1 MKAVIEQKLSK
12 LPAAPGVYLMK
23 DAAGRV
29 IYVGKALNLRSRV
42 KSYFKDSSNN
52 KLMEFHAAISS
63 SGKAEEEGIPGA
75 VCRRTAVQWTQSA
88 IRESLARGCSD
99 GERASE
105 KQQGYCLTNPRD
117 NLGQGGHSEK
127 TRALVKNIADLEWI
141 LTDSEIEALILEC
154 NLIKKYKPRYNIRL
168 MDDKGYPYVRIT
180 TEDFPRVEYVHKMAR
195 DGARYFGPYTSS
207 GDIKD
212 TLRLLKHI
220 FPLRSCKSTA
230 GWDRQQRP
238 CLNRHIGRC
247 LAPCMGQVSKEEYGE
262 MIRQVILF
270 LEGRQEVLCKRIEER
285 MDEAAEA
292 LRFEEAA
299 LLRDQLNAIRRV
311 MERQKIVSGK
321 SKDYD
326 VINYARGKSLVCVQV
341 FFVREGKLLGR
352 EAFFLERVQGEDEV
366 LLPFLQ
372 QYYSQVPMIPPEIL
386 IPEITPRLR
395 EEAGEPEQAA
405 EAGAGTGADA
415 GTGTGAAA
423 GAESAA
429 GELAVTQAWL
439 SQMRG
444 RRVQIR
450 TPRRGEHKGLLE
462 MVGKN
467 ARDLLLQKE
476 QHENA
481 QGDRCAQ
488 GLAELRETLE
498 LAAPPRR
505 MECYDI
511 SHISGTE
518 TVASMVVA
526 IEGRPKPE
534 LYRRFKIKTVEG
546 NNDFA
551 SMAEVILRRFSKERQ
566 SDSRFGELPDLVII
580 DGGKGQLS
588 SARSIMELLGVGYIA
603 AVGLAKQFEW
613 LYKPEQPD
621 PIVLDQKSPAIL
633 LLRQLRDE
641 AHRFAI
647 TYHRL
652 LRGKRNL
659 TSALDEIP
667 GLGPKGK
674 KALLKQFDLSL
685 KNIMAA
691 DREAL
696 KAAPGLSQKSAD
708 AVYDWFHPLD

>member
-1 MKAVIEQKLSK
+1 MNAVIEQKLSK
-12 LPAAPGVYLMK
+12 LPATPGVYLMK
-23 DAAGRV
+23 DAAGKV
-29 IYVGKALNLRSRV
+29 IYVGKALSLRSRV
-42 KSYFKDSSNN
+42 KSYFK
-52 KLMEFHAAISS
+52 
-63 SGKAEEEGIPGA
+63 
-75 VCRRTAVQWTQSA
+75 
-88 IRESLARGCSD
+88 
-99 GERASE
+99 
-105 KQQGYCLTNPRD
+105 D

-141 LTDSEIEALILEC
+141 LTDSEMEALILEC

-180 TEDFPRVEYVHKMAR
+180 TENFPRVEYVHKMAR

-212 TLRLLKHI
+212 TLKLLKRI

-230 GWDRQQRP
+230 GWGRQQRP

-270 LEGRQEVLCKRIEER
+270 LEGRQEVLCKRIEEK
-285 MDEAAEA
+285 MNEAAEA
-292 LRFEEAA
+292 LNFEEAA
-299 LLRDQLNAIRRV
+299 QLRDQLNAIRRV

-321 SKDYD
+321 GEDYD
-326 VINYARGKSLVCVQV
+326 VINYARGKSQICVQV

-352 EAFFLERVQGEDEV
+352 EAFFLEGVQGEDEV
-366 LLPFLQ
+366 LMPFLQ
-372 QYYSQVPMIPPEIL
+372 QYYSQVPVIPPEIL
-386 IPEITPRLR
+386 IPER
-395 EEAGEPEQAA
+395 ETAGGEGAGDPGSAGSGSETEAVA
-405 EAGAGTGADA
+405 EAGNGQFVAEAPAGG
-415 GTGTGAAA
+415 GAAA
-423 GAESAA
+423 ERPAAGVASAEKPVSGESESGQPESAEFKNGESTAGSETPAEEAAGCESVA
-429 GELAVTQAWL
+429 GELAITQAWL

-444 RRVQIR
+444 RKVQIK
-450 TPRRGEHKGLLE
+450 TPKRGERKGLLE

-481 QGDRCAQ
+481 QGDRYAQ
-488 GLAELRETLE
+488 GLAELQEALD
-498 LAAPPRR
+498 LAGPPHR

-518 TVASMVVA
+518 TVASMVVS
-526 IEGRPKPE
+526 IDGRPRPD
-534 LYRRFKIKTVEG
+534 LYRRFKIKMVEG

-566 SDSRFGELPDLVII
+566 QDSRFGELPDLVII

-588 SARSIMELLGVGYIA
+588 SARSIMELLGVGHVA
-603 AVGLAKQFEW
+603 TVGLAKQFEW
-613 LYKPEQPD
+613 LYKPEQSD
-621 PIVLDQKSPAIL
+621 PIILDQKSPGIL
-633 LLRQLRDE
+633 LVRQLRDE

-674 KALLKQFDLSL
+674 KALLKQFELSL

-696 KAAPGLSQKSAD
+696 RATPGLSKKSAD
-708 AVYDWFHPLD
+708 AVYDWFHPLE

>member
-1 MKAVIEQKLSK
+1 MNAVIEQKLSK
-12 LPAAPGVYLMK
+12 LPATPGVYLMK
-23 DAAGRV
+23 DAAGKV
-29 IYVGKALNLRSRV
+29 IYVGKALSLRSRV
-42 KSYFKDSSNN
+42 KSYFKD
-52 KLMEFHAAISS
+52 
-63 SGKAEEEGIPGA
+63 
-75 VCRRTAVQWTQSA
+75 
-88 IRESLARGCSD
+88 
-99 GERASE
+99 
-105 KQQGYCLTNPRD
+105 
-117 NLGQGGHSEK
+117 NLGQGSHSEK

-141 LTDSEIEALILEC
+141 LTDSEMEALILEC

-180 TEDFPRVEYVHKMAR
+180 SEDFPRVEYVHKMVQ
-195 DGARYFGPYTSS
+195 DGSRYFGPYTSS

-212 TLRLLKHI
+212 TLKLLKRI
-220 FPLRSCKSTA
+220 FPLRGCKSTA
-230 GWDRQQRP
+230 GWGRQQRP

-270 LEGRQEVLCKRIEER
+270 LEGRQEVLCKRIEEK
-285 MDEAAEA
+285 MNEAAEA
-292 LRFEEAA
+292 LNFEEAA
-299 LLRDQLNAIRRV
+299 GLRDQLNAIRRV

-321 SKDYD
+321 GEDYD
-326 VINYARGKSLVCVQV
+326 VINYARGKSQICVQV

-352 EAFFLERVQGEDEV
+352 EAFFLEGVQGEDEV
-366 LLPFLQ
+366 LMPFLQ
-372 QYYSQVPMIPPEIL
+372 QYYSRVPVIPPEIL
-386 IPEITPRLR
+386 IPER
-395 EEAGEPEQAA
+395 EIAEGEAAESEHAEGERAALGSAGSGSETEAEAEALSEALSEAGNGQFAA
-405 EAGAGTGADA
+405 EAPAG
-415 GTGTGAAA
+415 GAAVAERLAA
-423 GAESAA
+423 GVASVEKPVSGESKSGQSESSESENGESTAGGETPA
-429 GELAVTQAWL
+429 GELAITQAWL

-444 RRVQIR
+444 RKVQIK
-450 TPRRGEHKGLLE
+450 TPKRGERKGLLE

-481 QGDRCAQ
+481 QGDRYAQ
-488 GLAELRETLE
+488 GLAELQEALDLTG
-498 LAAPPRR
+498 PPHR

-518 TVASMVVA
+518 TVASMVVS
-526 IEGRPKPE
+526 IDGRPRPD
-534 LYRRFKIKTVEG
+534 LYRRFKIKMVEG

-566 SDSRFGELPDLVII
+566 QDSRFGELPDLVII

-588 SARSIMELLGVGYIA
+588 SARSIMELLGVGHIA
-603 AVGLAKQFEW
+603 TVGLAKQFEW
-613 LYKPEQPD
+613 LYKPEQSD
-621 PIVLDQKSPAIL
+621 PIILDQKSPGIL
-633 LLRQLRDE
+633 LVRQLRDE

-674 KALLKQFDLSL
+674 KALLKQFELSL

-696 KAAPGLSQKSAD
+696 RATPGLSKKSAD
-708 AVYDWFHPLD
+708 AVYDWFHPLE

>member
-1 MKAVIEQKLSK
+1 
-12 LPAAPGVYLMK
+12 MK
-23 DAAGRV
+23 DAAGKV
-29 IYVGKALNLRSRV
+29 IYVGKALSLRNRV
-42 KSYFKDSSNN
+42 KSYFK
-52 KLMEFHAAISS
+52 
-63 SGKAEEEGIPGA
+63 
-75 VCRRTAVQWTQSA
+75 
-88 IRESLARGCSD
+88 
-99 GERASE
+99 
-105 KQQGYCLTNPRD
+105 D

-141 LTDSEIEALILEC
+141 LTDSEMEALILEC

-212 TLRLLKHI
+212 TLKLLKRI

-230 GWDRQQRP
+230 GWGRQQRP

-270 LEGRQEVLCKRIEER
+270 LEGRQEVLCKRIEEK
-285 MDEAAEA
+285 MEEAAES
-292 LRFEEAA
+292 LNFEEAA
-299 LLRDQLNAIRRV
+299 QLRDQLNAIRRV

-321 SKDYD
+321 GDDYD
-326 VINYARGKSLVCVQV
+326 VINYARGKSQICVQV

-352 EAFFLERVQGEDEV
+352 EAFFLEGVQGEDEV
-366 LLPFLQ
+366 LMPFLQ
-372 QYYSQVPMIPPEIL
+372 QYYSQVPVIPPEIL
-386 IPEITPRLR
+386 IPER
-395 EEAGEPEQAA
+395 EAAIEGEAAV
-405 EAGAGTGADA
+405 
-415 GTGTGAAA
+415 GAAA
-423 GAESAA
+423 GAGEYDAGEADSADADETVGAAAGRAANAGLDGAGVAEELAGVAVLAEATEAAAAEEAAGGESIA
-429 GELAVTQAWL
+429 GELAITQAWL

-444 RRVQIR
+444 RKVQIR
-450 TPRRGEHKGLLE
+450 TPKRGERKGLLE

-481 QGDRCAQ
+481 QGDRYAQ
-488 GLAELRETLE
+488 GLAELQEALD
-498 LAAPPRR
+498 LAGPPRR

-518 TVASMVVA
+518 TVASMVVS
-526 IEGRPKPE
+526 IDGRPRPD
-534 LYRRFKIKTVEG
+534 LYRRFKIKMVEG

-566 SDSRFGELPDLVII
+566 GDSRFGELPDLVVI

-588 SARSIMELLGVGYIA
+588 SARSIMELLGVGSIA
-603 AVGLAKQFEW
+603 TVGLAKQFEW
-613 LYKPEQPD
+613 LYKPEQSD
-621 PIVLDQKSPAIL
+621 PIILNQKSPAIL
-633 LLRQLRDE
+633 LVQQLRDE

-674 KALLKQFDLSL
+674 KSLLKQFDLSL

-696 KAAPGLSQKSAD
+696 RATPGLSKKSAD
-708 AVYDWFHPLD
+708 AVYDWFHPLE